1 MLTLSAVVPVYSGE
15 EYLRRLITRFESLKS
30 HWQQEN
36 APISLAEVIL
46 VDDSAIDKSPELI
59 DELAGE
65 YPWVVALH
73 LSRNYGQHAATIAG
87 ILHSSGDWVVTLDED
102 LQHPPEEIERLLR
115 KAISNSSDIVYGKPV
130 SGVHETM
137 FRDFSSKTIKAVIE
151 KLTGNPHIRNAN
163 SFRLLRG
170 PVARAASSVC
180 SHDTYFDI
188 ALIWFT
194 NRVDVVN
201 MEMKDARYIEKGKS
215 GYNISALMSHAR
227 KLIFSSKLR
236 ILRLGA
242 LVGLI
247 VVLFSAVGSVGL
259 VVRKIMYPDS
269 VGVAGWTSLMVVIG
283 FFSGAILAVL
293 GIVLEYLSI
302 LVLRAHGKP
311 LFFTIDRKADTV
323 LRQYFLS
330 R

>member
-1 MLTLSAVVPVYSGE
+1 MLTLSAVIPVYSGE
-15 EYLRRLITRFESLKS
+15 EYLRELITRFQSLQAR
-30 HWQQEN
+30 WREEN
-36 APISLAEVIL
+36 APLELAEVIL
-46 VDDSAIDKSPELI
+46 VDDSAIDNSPELI
-59 DELAGE
+59 DALACE
-65 YPWVVALH
+65 FPWVVALH

-102 LQHPPEEIERLLR
+102 LQHPPEEIENLLK
-115 KAISNSSDIVYGKPV
+115 KAITESSDIVYGKPV
-130 SGVHETM
+130 SGVHETL
-137 FRDFSSKTIKAVIE
+137 FRDFSSKSIKALIE

-163 SFRLLRG
+163 SFRLIRG

-180 SHDTYFDI
+180 SHDTYFDV

-194 NRVDVVN
+194 NRVHVVA
-201 MEMKDARYIEKGKS
+201 MEMKDSRYIEQGKS
-215 GYNISALMSHAR
+215 GYNLSSLMSHAR

-242 LVGLI
+242 LIGLI
-247 VVLFSAVGSVGL
+247 VVLFSAVGCMAL
-259 VVRKIMYPDS
+259 IIRKILYPDS
-269 VGVAGWTSLMVVIG
+269 VDVAGWTSLMVVIG
-283 FFSGAILAVL
+283 FFSGAILSVL

-311 LFFTIDRKADTV
+311 LFFTIDRKSDTA
-323 LRQYFLS
+323 LRQYFLE